1 MADQYDAI
9 SSKARIHG
17 PAFWEDLQRRASKDA
32 LSGLLNRATLEQS
45 IKERLSA
52 MTQEE
57 SCALFIVDLDNFKQV
72 NDTLGHRAGD
82 QAIRQ
87 AGRILSSIFRA
98 SDIVGRLGGDEF
110 IIFVGASSQ
119 VEETREKLQK
129 LLCRYV
135 RKMEEC
141 WPLAHSTISAGG
153 VYGDQPMTFAQLYK
167 RADQVL
173 YQVKQKG
180 KGRIQLS
187 PA

>member
-1 MADQYDAI
+1 M
-9 SSKARIHG
+9 
-17 PAFWEDLQRRASKDA
+17 
-32 LSGLLNRATLEQS
+32 
-45 IKERLSA
+45 
-52 MTQEE
+52 
-57 SCALFIVDLDNFKQV
+57 
-72 NDTLGHRAGD
+72 
-82 QAIRQ
+82 
-87 AGRILSSIFRA
+87 
-98 SDIVGRLGGDEF
+98 
-110 IIFVGASSQ
+110 GASSQ

>member
-1 MADQYDAI
+1 M
-9 SSKARIHG
+9 
-17 PAFWEDLQRRASKDA
+17 
-32 LSGLLNRATLEQS
+32 
-45 IKERLSA
+45 
-52 MTQEE
+52 
-57 SCALFIVDLDNFKQV
+57 
-72 NDTLGHRAGD
+72 
-82 QAIRQ
+82 
-87 AGRILSSIFRA
+87 
-98 SDIVGRLGGDEF
+98 
-110 IIFVGASSQ
+110 GASSQ

-129 LLCRYV
+129 LLCCYV